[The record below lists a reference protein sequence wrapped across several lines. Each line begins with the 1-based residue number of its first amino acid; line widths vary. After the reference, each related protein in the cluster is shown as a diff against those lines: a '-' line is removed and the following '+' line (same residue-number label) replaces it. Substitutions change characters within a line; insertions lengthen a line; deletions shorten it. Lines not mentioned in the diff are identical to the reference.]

1 MYCLRRGSQG
11 RRITTRRIILLA
23 TRRKQGISEQTGSR
37 PEYALGH
44 SPDEL
49 KRLTTQAR
57 LMEPFTRA
65 IFTQAGIA
73 AGMKVLDVG
82 CGPGD
87 VSFLVR
93 DLVGPQG
100 HVTGADRSPEAL
112 AKARER
118 AAALDYSN
126 VNFVEGDPAEIRFG
140 ESYDALVGRFVLMYY
155 PDPAEALRR
164 LIRHIRPGGI
174 VAFQDVCHSG
184 IRSFPPVPLLERLF
198 ELTGKAQVLSGAEPQ
213 MGLKLY
219 STFIAAGLPP
229 PTLQVNM
236 GIVGAQD
243 TMAEGLPNFLVQSL
257 RSMMP
262 AIIKH
267 GLATA
272 EEIDIDTYAERM
284 GLEFRAGGGVFL
296 SPPFIG
302 AWTRKSL

>member
-1 MYCLRRGSQG
+1 MPEK
-11 RRITTRRIILLA
+11 T
-23 TRRKQGISEQTGSR
+23 

-44 SPDEL
+44 SQDEL
-49 KRLTTQAR
+49 NRLTTQAR

-82 CGPGD
+82 SGPGD
-87 VSFLVR
+87 VSFLAR
-93 DLVGPQG
+93 ELVGSEG
-100 HVTGADRSPEAL
+100 HVTGIDRSAEAL
-112 AKARER
+112 DMASER
-118 AAALDYSN
+118 AVALDYSN
-126 VNFVEGDPAEIRFG
+126 VNFIEGDPAEIRFD
-140 ESYDALVGRFVLMYY
+140 EPYDALVGRFVLMYY

-164 LIRHIRPGGI
+164 LIRHVRPGGI
-174 VAFQDVCHSG
+174 VAFQEVCHSG
-184 IRSFPPVPLLERLF
+184 IRSFPLVPLLERLF
-198 ELTGKAQVLSGAEPQ
+198 ELTGKAQELSGAEPQ

-219 STFIAAGLPP
+219 STFIAAGLPA

-243 TMAEGLPNFLVQSL
+243 PMAERLPNFLVQSL

-262 AIIKH
+262 AILKQ

-272 EEIDIDTYAERM
+272 EEIDIDTYADRM
-284 GLEFRAGGGVFL
+284 SLEFRAGGGVFL

>member
-1 MYCLRRGSQG
+1 MPEG
-11 RRITTRRIILLA
+11 T
-23 TRRKQGISEQTGSR
+23 

-73 AGMKVLDVG
+73 TGMKVLDVG
-82 CGPGD
+82 SGPGD
-87 VSFLVR
+87 VSFLAR
-93 DLVGPQG
+93 ELVGPEG
-100 HVTGADRSPEAL
+100 HVTGVDRSAEAL
-112 AKARER
+112 AKASER
-118 AAALDYSN
+118 AAALGYSN
-126 VNFVEGDPAEIRFG
+126 VTFVQGDPAHRSFE
-140 ESYDALVGRFVLMYY
+140 ESFDALVGRFVLMYY
-155 PDPAEALRR
+155 PEPAEALRR
-164 LIRHIRPGGI
+164 LIHHIRPGGI
-174 VAFQDVCHSG
+174 VAFQEVCHSG
-184 IRSFPPVPLLERLF
+184 IRSFPSVPLLERLF
-198 ELTGKAQVLSGAEPQ
+198 ELTGKAQELSGAEPQ

-219 STFIAAGLPP
+219 STFIAAGLPA
-229 PTLQVNM
+229 PTQQINM

-243 TMAEGLPNFLVQSL
+243 PMAERLPHFLVQSL

-262 AIIKH
+262 AILKH

-284 GLEFRAGGGVFL
+284 SLEFRAGGGVFL

-302 AWTRKSL
+302 AWARKSL